1 MNDDKTTLSIYFDE
15 DRTYCLL
22 MRDEDRGF
30 ALQFIQST
38 DAAFSISDS
47 YDGHGNKQGRDQIR
61 SILST
66 IGERPDRITVCLP
79 MESVFVHQFPAPL
92 SLAGEEVRKLVR
104 FEISQHFPD
113 KNYEHFRSQAFPL
126 AARLDDTRMM
136 LAVIMDRK
144 ITESV
149 NALLRDF
156 GIVDHIAVGQLAV
169 HEAFL
174 YNYPEHVSQ
183 TVAIIG
189 VQGRYLDI
197 SVLKNGQAAYLHT
210 LHYNDEDE
218 LIDGCEAEFK
228 NILED
233 YVAYLDGA
241 YVFGSNL
248 TVDILSAMQARL
260 SIPVK
265 RFNALRMMST
275 TLDARARE
283 YCGRIA
289 HIIAPCVGCGLP
301 RTETG
306 ILI

>member
-1 MNDDKTTLSIYFDE
+1 MYDEKTTLSLFFDE

-22 MRDEDRGF
+22 LRDEERGF
-30 ALQFIQST
+30 ALRYIQAT
-38 DAAFSISDS
+38 DAPFSVSDS
-47 YDGHGNKQGRDQIR
+47 YDGHGNEKGRDQIR
-61 SILST
+61 AILDT
-66 IGERPDRITVCLP
+66 IEERPDRITVCLP

-113 KNYEHFRSQAFPL
+113 KNYEQFRSQAFPL

-144 ITESV
+144 MAEGV
-149 NALLRDF
+149 NALLGDF

-174 YNYPEHVSQ
+174 YNYPEQADQ

-210 LHYNDEDE
+210 QPYNDEDE

-241 YVFGSNL
+241 YIFGSGL
-248 TVDILSAMQARL
+248 TADILAQMQSRM

-275 TLDARARE
+275 TLDARERE
-283 YCGRIA
+283 YCGRVA
-289 HIIAPCVGCGLP
+289 HIIAPCVGCALP